1 MDVVVDLLTA
11 PLDGLN
17 WLTDQIFLF
26 LNSLFDRFGTPI
38 VFFAALVEATVG
50 LGVVFPGVALMFL
63 GGAYSAGDWS
73 TLAVVLA
80 LAISG
85 TIIGDTVSYSLGR
98 WGSRFLVGTRLGPA
112 LRLGE
117 SLIGSSTRWIIPFYH
132 LHNVTRAVG
141 PFGAGAIRMPL
152 RVWVPLD
159 YTGAVIANLIWVG
172 AGALFGSAIL
182 TDDGRLKEHPAL
194 RVGLVVLAMVWFF
207 VIQGAITRRWREVTE
222 TEPESEAESVEVVD

>member
-1 MDVVVDLLTA
+1 MDTVLDLLTA
-11 PLDGLN
+11 PFDGLN

-26 LNSLFDRFGTPI
+26 LNGLFDRFGTPI
-38 VFFAALVEATVG
+38 VFFAALTEATVG

-63 GGAYSAGDWS
+63 GGAYSADDRS
-73 TLAVVLA
+73 TLAVVLG
-80 LAISG
+80 LAIGG
-85 TIIGDTVSYSLGR
+85 TILGDTLSYSIGR

-117 SLIGSSTRWIIPFYH
+117 AMIGSNTRWIIPFYH

-152 RVWVPLD
+152 RVWMPLD
-159 YTGAVIANLIWVG
+159 YAGAVVANVIWVG

-182 TDDGRLKEHPAL
+182 TDDGRLKESPAL
-194 RVGLVVLAMVWFF
+194 RIGLVVVAMVWFF
-207 VIQGAITRRWREVTE
+207 VLQGAITRRWREVTE
-222 TEPESEAESVEVVD
+222 AEAARE

>member
-1 MDVVVDLLTA
+1 MIVDLLAA
-11 PLDGLN
+11 PLDALN
-17 WLTDQIFLF
+17 SLTDQIFLL

-38 VFFAALVEATVG
+38 IFFAALTEATVG

-63 GGAYSAGDWS
+63 GGAYTADDWP
-73 TLAVVLA
+73 TLTLVLA

-85 TIIGDTVSYSLGR
+85 TIIGDTMSYSAGR

-117 SLIGSSTRWIIPFYH
+117 VLIGSNTRWIIPFYH
-132 LHNVTRAVG
+132 LHNMTRAVG

-152 RVWVPLD
+152 RIWMPLD
-159 YTGAVIANLIWVG
+159 YLGAVIANVIWVG
-172 AGALFGSAIL
+172 TGALFGSAIL

-194 RVGLVVLAMVWFF
+194 RIGLVVVAILWFF
-207 VIQGAITRRWREVTE
+207 LLQGIITRRWSEVTE
-222 TEPESEAESVEVVD
+222 ADPAPGKSVE

>member
-1 MDVVVDLLTA
+1 MVVDLLTA
-11 PLDGLN
+11 PFDGLN
-17 WLTDQIFLF
+17 WLTDQIFLS
-26 LNSLFDRFGTPI
+26 LNDLFDRFGTPI

-63 GGAYSAGDWS
+63 GGAYSADDRS
-73 TLAVVLA
+73 TLALVLA

-85 TIIGDTVSYSLGR
+85 TIIGDTISYSAGR
-98 WGSRFLVGTRLGPA
+98 WGSRFLVGTKLGPA

-117 SLIGSSTRWIIPFYH
+117 ALISGSTRWIIPFYH

-152 RVWVPLD
+152 RVWMPLD
-159 YTGAVIANLIWVG
+159 YAGAVFANVIWVG
-172 AGALFGSAIL
+172 GGALFGSAIL

-194 RVGLVVLAMVWFF
+194 RIGLVVVAMVWFF
-207 VIQGAITRRWREVTE
+207 LIQGAITRKWRDVTA
-222 TEPESEAESVEVVD
+222 EPEAEEGDD